1 MVFPSRAALS
11 LPKVAFFKQ
20 LILQK
25 SLILINLFDKNT
37 EGYFGSNEILAY
49 YT

>member
-1 MVFPSRAALS
+1 MAFPPRAAFS
-11 LPKVAFFKQ
+11 LPKIALFKQ

-37 EGYFGSNEILAY
+37 EGYFGSNEILVY